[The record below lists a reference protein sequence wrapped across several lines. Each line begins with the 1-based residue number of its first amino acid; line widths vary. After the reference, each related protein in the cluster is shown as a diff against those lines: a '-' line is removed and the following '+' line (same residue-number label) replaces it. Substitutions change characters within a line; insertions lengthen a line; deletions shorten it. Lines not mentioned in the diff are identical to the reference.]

1 MAYTT
6 QSEPR
11 FTSRD
16 SRARE
21 AELCDQYRPVAIG
34 AVAAAKCIRSKQQ
47 DVAARELPAILCGER
62 DSD

>member
-1 MAYTT
+1 MAYTNAA
-6 QSEPR
+6 EPR
-11 FTSRD
+11 FASRNV
-16 SRARE
+16 RARE

-47 DVAARELPAILCGER
+47 DLPRHETPAILCGER